1 MWYLDYI
8 NHCFFIAFVLIIWLK
23 TDAFVEYA
31 RLFGLSKILE
41 IDLFD
46 NRTSYELN
54 YPSFLLVHHNNFLTR
69 LIVICSDIIIGLLTN
84 EILFKKFLFSF
95 IPVLYLGRSILQ
107 SFISIII
114 IPCLLLA
121 ITMSGV

>member
-54 YPSFLLVHHNNFLTR
+54 YPSFLLVHHNNFLTG
-69 LIVICSDIIIGLLTN
+69 LISCPICLGVWLNIG
-84 EILFKKFLFSF
+84 ICLFFKDFSF
-95 IPVLYLGRSILQ
+95 FFVKILA
-107 SFISIII
+107 S
-114 IPCLLLA
+114 LLLYF
-121 ITMSGV
+121 ILSVMIKKDSYNG